1 MHQDTD
7 QVSPASLPT
16 TLLLADDQAAKI
28 LGIGLQLVHRLI
40 DEGELETHH
49 DEETE
54 LWLIE
59 SSSVHACLRRLC
71 PERQGFDVSATMAAD
86 SVQENRFFDC
96 EYLLGLVG
104 YDHLFVL
111 MLMIMGAIMVTMVV
125 DTVATA
131 LLSAG

>member
-59 SSSVHACLRRLC
+59 SSSVLACLRKLC
-71 PERQGFDVSATMAAD
+71 PEELQGFDVSTTTAAN
-86 SVQENRFFDC
+86 SVHFFDC
-96 EYLLGLVG
+96 EYLLGLV
-104 YDHLFVL
+104 
-111 MLMIMGAIMVTMVV
+111 
-125 DTVATA
+125 
-131 LLSAG
+131 